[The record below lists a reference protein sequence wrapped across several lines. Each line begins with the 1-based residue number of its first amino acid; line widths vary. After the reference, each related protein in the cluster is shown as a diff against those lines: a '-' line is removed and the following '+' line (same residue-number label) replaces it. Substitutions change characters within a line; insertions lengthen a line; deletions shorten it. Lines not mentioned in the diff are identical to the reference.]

1 MKKALSIF
9 GAILLL
15 VSLSSCGNLEEV
27 KNVAETQKTE
37 SKYSYDELKE
47 IQDYINTE
55 LSVYGFKYGVSVN
68 EREEKVDIYISLKL
82 SYFGAEE
89 TFADTVEWGVPI
101 VKQAQEN
108 YEFEL
113 SKLDISFLLYS
124 GSLKE
129 DPDAAITYSTS
140 DLSAG
145 LLIDTKTKVTKSSLP
160 YENIREELCEQ

>member
-1 MKKALSIF
+1 MI
-9 GAILLL
+9 I
-15 VSLSSCGNLEEV
+15 
-27 KNVAETQKTE
+27 
-37 SKYSYDELKE
+37 
-47 IQDYINTE
+47 
-55 LSVYGFKYGVSVN
+55 
-68 EREEKVDIYISLKL
+68 RKL